1 MKAIIVQGCKDC
13 PYSMAGA
20 WGGECSKFAQMP
32 ISQSEDR
39 EDWPDTPH
47 PDCKLNDLPT
57 QKEIHK
63 GIEDSCNTL
72 QGSKETRE
80 SRTSLNEAKKWN
92 GIGFVDGAN
101 WLIQQISK

>member
-1 MKAIIVQGCKDC
+1 MSA
-13 PYSMAGA
+13 A
-20 WGGECSKFAQMP
+20 

-57 QKEIHK
+57 PEKIHEKTSKFRDNSDYYKGEI
-63 GIEDSCNTL
+63 E
-72 QGSKETRE
+72 
-80 SRTSLNEAKKWN
+80 
-92 GIGFVDGAN
+92 GFEYGAN

>member
-1 MKAIIVQGCKDC
+1 MKETDPLNNLGGCGLFEFMFE
-13 PYSMAGA
+13 SV
-20 WGGECSKFAQMP
+20 
-32 ISQSEDR
+32 I
-39 EDWPDTPH
+39 PDTPH

-92 GIGFVDGAN
+92 GIGFVDGVK
-101 WLIQQISK
+101 WTIEKISK